1 MTGVINESNT
11 TDATSLT
18 SASIVTLG
26 GFAVAKKA
34 FIGDDVVVGPSQTMT
49 LQNKLTLRGT
59 VTNIAGPHYSAY
71 VSTDQYPIYQQ
82 LNWAHDNISHNY
94 DAYFDGTNWKSS
106 LSASNYQI
114 YKISNQFQFN
124 YNNGVVAGTSFIWNT
139 AGNVDTSGILNWNK
153 TIKTS
158 ASVSST
164 STSTGEELNVLEI

>member
-1 MTGVINESNT
+1 MVI
-11 TDATSLT
+11 
-18 SASIVTLG
+18 
-26 GFAVAKKA
+26 
-34 FIGDDVVVGPSQTMT
+34 GPSQTMT

-59 VTNIAGPHYSAY
+59 VTNITGPHYSAY

-82 LNWAHDNISHNY
+82 LNWSHDNISHNY
-94 DAYFDGTNWKSS
+94 DAYFDETNWKSS
-106 LSASNYQI
+106 LLASNYQI

-124 YNNGVVAGTSFIWNT
+124 YNSGVVAGTSFTWNT
-139 AGNVDTSGILNWNK
+139 AGYVDTSGILNWNK